1 METKSTTRERNEL
14 TMPCARLLITS
25 TATRRSLL
33 TTNSNTQFQHEKP
46 PSLSKRKII
55 YYVYRIYEY
64 VSTNIYYIYNI

>member
-33 TTNSNTQFQHEKP
+33 TTNSNTQFQHKNRSLFQREK
-46 PSLSKRKII
+46 LYII
-55 YYVYRIYEY
+55 YSIYEY